1 MSRIHSIFK
10 QSALATALALVTLAT
25 PTAFAQSHYRG
36 HDRGHHDDRRD
47 HRDYRDARRDYRDD
61 RRDYR
66 DYRKDVR
73 KAYRQDQR
81 NYRRWARGQYIPRD
95 YMASRYYIND
105 YRSYRPAAAR
115 LRLGAAVPERRH
127 LLHGAAG
134 DRADCAGVCEVS
146 ELGRLKQ
153 QSPAKAGLCCSQ
165 SHPM

>member
-25 PTAFAQSHYRG
+25 PSAFAQSQYRG
-36 HDRGHHDDRRD
+36 HDRGHHDDRD

-81 NYRRWARGQYIPRD
+81 DYRRWARGQYIPRD

-105 YRSYRPAAAR
+105 YRSYRLAPPPRGYAWVRPYQNDDTYYMVQIA
-115 LRLGAAVPERRH
+115 
-127 LLHGAAG
+127 
-134 DRADCAGVCEVS
+134 S
-146 ELGRLKQ
+146 
-153 QSPAKAGLCCSQ
+153 GLIAQ
-165 SHPM
+165 IFNNR